1 MAGNAA
7 TMGRQPLRRTAAAVA
22 AVALSATGCGAARQ
36 ATSARPPTVAARSEH
51 AKARP
56 APEVPARGAAT
67 PTSHRSARRV
77 HRVVYRRAWVG
88 VAVATV
94 WDKRALARPVDAL
107 AVSAQPQPAR
117 WLSGLTFA
125 QRLDLDNR
133 VATQTLLY
141 DPLLVSGVGGGWA
154 HVVVL
159 GQTGRVFPRGI
170 VGWLPANQ
178 ITFKPPP
185 AGVATATVSVPA
197 VHTRRYDLSYG
208 TRLPVLSRSGRRMV
222 VATPQG
228 PATVP
233 AADLALKPLPPS
245 GVDVV
250 RQAARFLGLQYM
262 WAGTSAF
269 GFDCSGL
276 TLLVYRQ
283 FGVRLARDAADQ
295 ARQGAVVARA
305 DMAPGDLV
313 FYAWGGQ
320 VDHVG
325 IYVGGGRMLDAPETG
340 KAIEIVPMWGTPLAA
355 HFAGA
360 RRYLPRHS

>member
-1 MAGNAA
+1 M
-7 TMGRQPLRRTAAAVA
+7 
-22 AVALSATGCGAARQ
+22 
-36 ATSARPPTVAARSEH
+36 
-51 AKARP
+51 
-56 APEVPARGAAT
+56 
-67 PTSHRSARRV
+67 
-77 HRVVYRRAWVG
+77 VYRRAWVR

-107 AVSAQPQPAR
+107 AVSPQPQPAR

-133 VATQTLLY
+133 VATQALLY
-141 DPLLVSGVGGGWA
+141 DRLLVSGIGGGWA

-159 GQTGRVFPRGI
+159 GQTGRVYPGGI
-170 VGWLPANQ
+170 VGWLPASQ
-178 ITFKPPP
+178 ITFTPPP
-185 AGVATATVSVPA
+185 AGRATATVSVPA
-197 VHTRRYDLSYG
+197 ARANHYDLSYG
-208 TRLPVLSRSGRRMV
+208 TRLPVLFRAGRTMV
-222 VATPQG
+222 VATPEG
-228 PATVP
+228 PATLP
-233 AADLALKPLPPS
+233 AADLALKPLPAS
-245 GVDVV
+245 GMAVV

-295 ARQGAVVARA
+295 ALQGAAVARA
-305 DMAPGDLV
+305 DLAPGDLV
-313 FYAWGGQ
+313 FFAWGGQ
-320 VDHVG
+320 IDHVG

-360 RRYLPRHS
+360 RRYLPRQS